1 MNTSSISVNKGL
13 IVSNNPAPF
22 NKPSNEQS
30 NEPFS
35 DSKNTK
41 PKAKTLRGYAFE
53 IVMVCV
59 VVGAIFAFQQ
69 RNMLPSDGSVT
80 LPDSQYVTLTGNT
93 QMLLAEDKPTLVYI
107 FAPWCS
113 ICRLSINNL
122 DSLNP
127 NKVNVVR
134 MAVDYQS
141 VKELTDFVQEV
152 GVHGEILLGN
162 RQTMQDFKVTAF
174 PSIYVLQPDGSVVGR
189 SVGYTTSLGLKLR
202 TAFE

>member
-1 MNTSSISVNKGL
+1 MPKKFSI
-13 IVSNNPAPF
+13 
-22 NKPSNEQS
+22 KPSA
-30 NEPFS
+30 EPS
-35 DSKNTK
+35 SAIK
-41 PKAKTLRGYAFE
+41 KAKNLRGYAFE

-80 LPDSQYVTLTGNT
+80 LPNTQFVTLAGNT
-93 QMLLAEDKPTLVYI
+93 RMLLADDKPSLVYI

-122 DSLNP
+122 DSLDP

-134 MAVDYQS
+134 IGVDYQHAE
-141 VKELTDFVQEV
+141 ELSEFVRDV
-152 GVHGEILLGN
+152 GVQGDVLLGN

-174 PSIYVLQPDGSVVGR
+174 PSIYILQPNGSVVGR
-189 SVGYTTSLGLKLR
+189 SVGYTTSLGLKIR